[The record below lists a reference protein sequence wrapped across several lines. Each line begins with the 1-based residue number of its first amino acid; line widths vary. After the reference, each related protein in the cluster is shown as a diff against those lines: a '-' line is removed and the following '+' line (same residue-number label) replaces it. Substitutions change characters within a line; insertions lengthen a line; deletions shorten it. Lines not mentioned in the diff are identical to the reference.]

1 MSLANEGL
9 NEEVRADSI
18 LAKLDSADAA
28 AAAVGANDAPPP
40 VADAAP
46 ADPAPDDGL
55 AAPQAADTAP
65 ALAQPSGD
73 DAPAPDPAPEP
84 PISAPASW
92 SKEWKEKF
100 QSLPRDV
107 QQVVADRERER
118 DVELRRGQNEAADT
132 RRAAEAAQQAAN
144 ARAQEAVQE
153 QQRYAQQLAV
163 VAQQMEA
170 NDPVIA
176 AYRNTDLQRLARD
189 NPAQYT
195 ELHAAYTQ
203 RTRQLDAVRTEQ
215 QRVQGESMR
224 AWLQREQTALI
235 AAVPEWSDATKR
247 QADLTEL
254 RNTMATSYG
263 YKPEEIEAVADHRH
277 VRVLRDAME
286 APKLRAELAAL
297 KAKEAEREKVV
308 KQAISEKKVAP
319 AAVRT
324 LKPGPASDNSRS
336 QADRSKALI
345 NRAGK
350 ARTLAEKA
358 EILAQLD

>member
-9 NEEVRADSI
+9 NEEVRAGSI
-18 LAKLDSADAA
+18 LSKLDAA
-28 AAAVGANDAPPP
+28 EV
-40 VADAAP
+40 AAP
-46 ADPAPDDGL
+46 EVQAEPVVETVEQAPVVET
-55 AAPQAADTAP
+55 AETAP
-65 ALAQPSGD
+65 EEIPASVESQGHSEPAKPAIEPPATWKADLKDRWSKLPEDLQRDLAQWETERNTGVSQRL
-73 DAPAPDPAPEP
+73 
-84 PISAPASW
+84 
-92 SKEWKEKF
+92 EK
-100 QSLPRDV
+100 
-107 QQVVADRERER
+107 AT
-118 DVELRRGQNEAADT
+118 AAE
-132 RRAAEAAQQAAN
+132 RAAEAAQQAAN

-176 AYRNTDLQRLARD
+176 AYRNTDLQKLARD

-224 AWLQREQTALI
+224 AWLQREQTALL

-308 KQAISEKKVAP
+308 TQAIAAKKVAP

-324 LKPGPASDNSRS
+324 LRPGPASDNSRS